1 MAFPLTA
8 GHTFTSKLKRLGWV
22 WCFEELE
29 RVGRSLMSGVG
40 FGP

>member
-8 GHTFTSKLKRLGWV
+8 GHTFMSKLKRLGWV